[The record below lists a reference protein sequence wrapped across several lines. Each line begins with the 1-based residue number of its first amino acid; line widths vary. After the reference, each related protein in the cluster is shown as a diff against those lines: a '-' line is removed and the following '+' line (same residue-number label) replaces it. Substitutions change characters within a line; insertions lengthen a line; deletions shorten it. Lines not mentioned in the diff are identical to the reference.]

1 MLNISAQSDYGI
13 LLISHLV
20 KSKELIPLSD
30 LIEKT
35 KLPARYMARIAS
47 SLSKAGVLE
56 SREGKTGGYRISVKG
71 RNISLYDYLK
81 IFEGDLAIV
90 KCQKNG
96 YECPWD
102 EECQHKSFLSKTL
115 NKILLTELK
124 KFRLLQ
130 LFK

>member
-13 LLISHLV
+13 LLISHLT
-20 KSKELIPLSD
+20 KSKGFIPLSE

-56 SREGKTGGYRISVKG
+56 SREGKIGGYKISEKG
-71 RNISLYDYLK
+71 KKISLYEYLK

-90 KCQKNG
+90 KCQKSG

-102 EECQHKSFLSKTL
+102 EECQHKGFLRKTL
-115 NKILLTELK
+115 SKILLAELK